1 MVQVFPGLETE
12 MDLESIKILGTF
24 FSKQDI
30 IVNRTLF
37 KKKKIIIFAIQGCI
51 SPDWFCCCEYEISKC
66 GINKNVELLI
76 NI

>member
-37 KKKKIIIFAIQGCI
+37 KKKKNYYFYYSGLYKSWLILLLWIWNIQVW
-51 SPDWFCCCEYEISKC
+51 DK
-66 GINKNVELLI
+66 
-76 NI
+76 